1 MQFRGSRRVLVGSNN
16 PIQSFW
22 VVFLFFSVLAS
33 GCDLFGSAVDDRAP
47 RVSILQPGGDTTV
60 GGEHVLILI
69 ESEALGEENWIS
81 FVNVTVNGDKIG
93 EANDSGNYF
102 RFRLNS
108 VSLLDDTYRIE
119 AVAFDRFQARGI
131 SAPILL
137 TVENQSQGIGPEVRI
152 LAPVENEEIYGIVRV
167 VVREQPAQ
175 PAVTRIDLLIDG
187 APVLSTSQSTGSDT
201 YVFDWNT
208 SSRLAGE
215 HIVEAKAYS
224 GPATFSISDPV
235 TVVIAGADD
244 PESVGVPGSVK
255 WRTVGYSGE
264 VRGSVAVGFSNDI
277 YVASSSD
284 TLYAFSSTGTLKWKF
299 GTFGP
304 IRSSPLVG
312 NNEDVFVT
320 SEDGRLYG
328 LDSDG
333 HPLWT
338 AYNTGSALRSSPA
351 LGVEGALIFG
361 DADGRVHAVNS
372 FNGQPLAGSWPVNL
386 TLDAIIAPPVIAKD
400 RTIFVASGDGYIYAL
415 SPGGSILWRGA
426 ENIGSV
432 VVGMALIEK
441 TEELSLPGGG
451 VEENTVSI
459 IYAVSSNGS
468 IYSISGSD
476 GSVLWS
482 EPLSGSRRS
491 APVVGSDGTIY
502 VGTSTGLIALNE
514 EVDPFTPRLRFVF
527 PADDVGT
534 PAIDSN
540 EVVYF
545 VSRNRVHA
553 INPNNTPFWNYDLGA
568 ESDAPLTIS
577 RLGLLVV
584 AGQNGVLTT
593 LETGSVGLA
602 LNMWPMF
609 QRNARHTGRL
619 GIDARD

>member
-1 MQFRGSRRVLVGSNN
+1 MKFGGSRRVLIRCNN

-22 VVFLFFSVLAS
+22 LVFLCFSILAA

-47 RVSILQPGGDTTV
+47 RVSILQPTGDTTV
-60 GGEHVLILI
+60 SGEHVLILI
-69 ESEALGEENWIS
+69 EAEALGEGNFVS
-81 FVNVTVNGDKIG
+81 FVNVTVNSDKIG
-93 EANDSGNYF
+93 EATQSGNHF
-102 RFRLNS
+102 HFRLNT
-108 VSLLDDTYRIE
+108 VDLLDDTYRIE

-131 SAPILL
+131 SASILL
-137 TVENQSQGIGPEVRI
+137 TVENQSVGIGPEIRI
-152 LAPVENEEIYGIVRV
+152 LAPVENEEISG
-167 VVREQPAQ
+167 VVRIVVRAQPAQ
-175 PAVTRIDLLIDG
+175 PAVTHIDLLIDG
-187 APVLSTSQSTGSDT
+187 APVLSTSQSTGSDI

-208 SSRLAGE
+208 SSRMAGD
-215 HIVEAKAYS
+215 HIVEAKAFS

-235 TVVIAGADD
+235 TVVIAVADD
-244 PESVGVPGSVK
+244 PEIVGVPGSVK

-264 VRGSVAVGFSNDI
+264 VRGSVAIGFNNDI

-284 TLYAFSSTGTLKWKF
+284 TLYAFSPTGALKWKF
-299 GTFGP
+299 ATFGA

-333 HPLWT
+333 HSLWT
-338 AYNTGSALRSSPA
+338 AYNTGSALRSSPT
-351 LGVEGALIFG
+351 LGVEGALFFG
-361 DADGRVHAVNS
+361 DADGRVHAVSS
-372 FNGQPLAGSWPVNL
+372 FNGQPLAGSWPVNV

-415 SPGGSILWRGA
+415 SPVGSILWQGA

-432 VVGMALIEK
+432 VTGMALIEK

-451 VEENTVSI
+451 VEETTVNI

-482 EPLSGSRRS
+482 EPLSGPRRS
-491 APVVGSDGTIY
+491 GPIVGSDGTIY

-514 EVDPFTPRLRFVF
+514 EVDLFTPRLRFVF

-577 RLGLLVV
+577 RHGLLIV
-584 AGQNGVLTT
+584 AGQNGVLTS

-619 GIDARD
+619 GIDAGD